1 MAMHQSWLAF
11 LEPRSLG
18 SRLIYWSLGGRVDAT
33 VKMLT
38 GFFETFE
45 GGKKRSIS
53 LWGLNKGI

>member
-1 MAMHQSWLAF
+1 MHQSWLAF

-18 SRLIYWSLGGRVDAT
+18 SRLIYWSLGCRVDDT

-45 GGKKRSIS
+45 GGEERSIS
-53 LWGLNKGI
+53 LWGPTKSI